1 MKTAILLMICL
12 TFVAC
17 GRKTGPNSKKPGN
30 SASTNKAGSGSGSS
44 AKTLDCS
51 DFADADQEV
60 LKHKAVPVKTAAHT
74 YTLQTKPVI
83 YKFSNEELNLVCQSQ
98 NGKWNK
104 IASPFE
110 GYKTENDDLK
120 KACAELIKNAGIKKQ
135 HDEIKSVIEEANKSG
150 YDAGYFVEIT
160 STSNLELKNKNIRT
174 YFCKKS
180 FLK

>member
-1 MKTAILLMICL
+1 MKTAILLTICL
-12 TFVAC
+12 VFVAC
-17 GRKTGPNSKKPGN
+17 GRKTGPNSQKPGN
-30 SASTNKAGSGSGSS
+30 SASSSKAGSNSGSS
-44 AKTLDCS
+44 TKTQDCS
-51 DFADADQEV
+51 VFTSADPNV
-60 LKHKAVPVKTAAHT
+60 LEHKSVPVKTAAHT
-74 YTLQTKPVI
+74 YTLQTRPVI
-83 YKFSNEELNLVCQSQ
+83 YKFSSEELNSVCQSQ

-104 IASPFE
+104 IESPFE

-120 KACAELIKNAGIKKQ
+120 KACAELIKNAQVKKQ
-135 HDEIKSVIEEANKSG
+135 YDEIKSVIEQSNKSG